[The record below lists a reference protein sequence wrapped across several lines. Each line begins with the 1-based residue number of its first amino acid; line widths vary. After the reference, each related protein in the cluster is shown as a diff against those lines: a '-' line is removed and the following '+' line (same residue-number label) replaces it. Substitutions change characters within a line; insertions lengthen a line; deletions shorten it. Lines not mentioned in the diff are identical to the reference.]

1 MLIIKE
7 DSYSWCIIFIYTF
20 ISVLLITYY
29 LFFYNSVIYVNK

>member
-20 ISVLLITYY
+20 ISVLLIRLLIIYFSIIL
-29 LFFYNSVIYVNK
+29 LFM